1 MSNAHLMNALRGN
14 PSPAVPQSTTGTSAK
29 TATVKVTPWKA
40 VRRACGA
47 AVLVGSVAAGGFAL
61 ANDPTLIDRAL
72 TSAGVSTETQYKVVG
87 DSMEPSLH
95 DGQILRFPKEASKVA
110 RGEIAVVDMPLSWQY
125 AGGTSGTVVKRVV
138 ATEGDSVSVVAG
150 ALHINGAQK
159 TGLNP
164 NCKTSTDYTYTL
176 QPGEVFVMGDNQGHS
191 FDSLTMLCLAEQ
203 PEAKNFTIPTLNVKA
218 HSANP
223 LVKDRA

>member
-1 MSNAHLMNALRGN
+1 MVCAGAL
-14 PSPAVPQSTTGTSAK
+14 
-29 TATVKVTPWKA
+29 
-40 VRRACGA
+40 ACG
-47 AVLVGSVAAGGFAL
+47 GYAL
-61 ANDPTLIDRAL
+61 ANDPTLVDRAL
-72 TSAGVSTETQYKVVG
+72 TSVGVSTETQYKVVG

-95 DGQILRFPKEASKVA
+95 DGQVLRFPKEASKVA

-150 ALHINGAQK
+150 ALHINGVQK

-164 NCKTSTDYTYTL
+164 NCKTSADYTYTL
-176 QPGEVFVMGDNQGHS
+176 QSGEVFVMGDNQGHS
-191 FDSLTMLCLAEQ
+191 FDSLAMLCLAEQ
-203 PEAKNFTIPTLNVKA
+203 PESKNFTIPTLNVKA